1 MTLRHAS
8 YDLRLT
14 AAGLAGVAAAE
25 SLCLGLEAVSTVGLD
40 TSG

>member
-8 YDLRLT
+8 YELRLT
-14 AAGLAGVAAAE
+14 AETAAAKMPRAGE
-25 SLCLGLEAVSTVGLD
+25 VGGLWSGLD